1 MHSLYTLHWATIA
14 LEPKMRTTKENSIFQ
29 PKMKH
34 YFWEIVSV
42 CASNVRSY
50 IHIFIFRHTLLHPSR
65 ILNTWRAS
73 QKCIR
78 T

>member
-1 MHSLYTLHWATIA
+1 
-14 LEPKMRTTKENSIFQ
+14 
-29 PKMKH
+29 MKH

-50 IHIFIFRHTLLHPSR
+50 IHIFIFRHTLLQPSR

-73 QKCIR
+73 RKCIR